1 MNQILEDSLSQRAA
15 LEDEE
20 KPLNKLT
27 I

>member
-1 MNQILEDSLSQRAA
+1 MNRILEDSLSQRAA